1 MKELAPQDY
10 QDLDS
15 DTFIYNSD
23 HSFAKVIGKDKD
35 KQLRMYGLGVTT
47 SDVYGEKP
55 SHATLL
61 RQAMDY
67 KSKYLE
73 MMEKYDI
80 LNDKL
85 DESSTNGHM
94 TQLHAQSPQDQ
105 QVGTGNNVP
114 DIWQRGSTY
123 VPDVAFL
130 SAQVD
135 SPTPSSLAN
144 AQCSLRLNSLP
155 IHIKVTK

>member
-1 MKELAPQDY
+1 
-10 QDLDS
+10 
-15 DTFIYNSD
+15 
-23 HSFAKVIGKDKD
+23 
-35 KQLRMYGLGVTT
+35 
-47 SDVYGEKP
+47 
-55 SHATLL
+55 
-61 RQAMDY
+61 MDY

-114 DIWQRGSTY
+114 DIWQRSSTY

-144 AQCSLRLNSLP
+144 AQCSLRLTSLP